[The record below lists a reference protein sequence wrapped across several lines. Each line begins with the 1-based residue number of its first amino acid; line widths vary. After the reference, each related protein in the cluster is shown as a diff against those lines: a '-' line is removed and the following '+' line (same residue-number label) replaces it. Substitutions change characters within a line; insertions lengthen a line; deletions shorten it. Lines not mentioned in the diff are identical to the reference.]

1 MTNNDLRKKIIDSI
15 DSNHIW
21 INALTIINPSDDT
34 YKEIG
39 RTVVHMLNNR
49 ENLLPSFYDGEKFKN
64 DELTEIQKLTD
75 CLYLYINAS

>member
-1 MTNNDLRKKIIDSI
+1 MTNDELSKKILESI

-21 INALTIINPSDDT
+21 VNALTIINPSDDT

-39 RTVVHMLNNR
+39 RRVVAMLNNR
-49 ENLLPSFYDGEKFKN
+49 ENLLPSFYNDKESKN
-64 DELTEIQKLTD
+64 IELTDIQKLTD